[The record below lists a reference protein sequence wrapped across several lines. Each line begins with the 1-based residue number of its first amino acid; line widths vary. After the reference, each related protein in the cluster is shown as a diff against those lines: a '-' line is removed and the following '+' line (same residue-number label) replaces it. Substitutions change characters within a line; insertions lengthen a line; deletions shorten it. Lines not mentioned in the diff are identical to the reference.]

1 MIKFIHFLRI
11 QKEAKYELLINKRD
25 GVSLIE
31 HNDSKSFIEY
41 SNNEDDI
48 YKNIEKCNPN

>member
-31 HNDSKSFIEY
+31 HNDSKTFIEY